1 MSPRPRAEMIEATRA
16 KLLASAR
23 QAFGRLG
30 YAQTSMDDLTAEAG
44 LTRGALYHH
53 FGDKKGLLAA
63 VVAQID
69 AEMDQRLEA
78 ISSTVAD
85 PWQAFCERCHAYLH
99 MALEPEIQR
108 ILLQDARAVLAD
120 SAQAG
125 EEQCIESLGALLQQL
140 IDAHVVE
147 PVAPL
152 ALARLINGS
161 LVEAALWIANAAHP
175 AQKLEQSLGGLNLL
189 LRGLRRSDA
198 AAATAAEA

>member
-30 YAQTSMDDLTAEAG
+30 YAQTSMDELTAEAG

-69 AEMDQRLEA
+69 AEMDQRLGA
-78 ISSTVAD
+78 ISSQVTD
-85 PWQAFCERCHAYLH
+85 PWEAFCQRCRAYLH

-108 ILLQDARAVLAD
+108 IVLQDARAVLAD

-125 EEQCIESLGALLQQL
+125 DEQCIESLGALLSQL
-140 IDAHVVE
+140 MQAQVVE
-147 PVAPL
+147 PAAPL

-161 LVEAALWIANAAHP
+161 LVEAALWIAHAPQP
-175 AQKLEQSLGGLNLL
+175 AQTLEDSLGGLHLL
-189 LRGLRRSDA
+189 LRGLRREGAPAS
-198 AAATAAEA
+198 TAQR

>member
-30 YAQTSMDDLTAEAG
+30 YAQTSMDELTAEAG

-69 AEMDQRLEA
+69 AEMDQRLGA
-78 ISSTVAD
+78 ISSQVTD
-85 PWQAFCERCHAYLH
+85 PWEAFCQRCRAYLH

-108 ILLQDARAVLAD
+108 IVLQDARAVLAD

-125 EEQCIESLGALLQQL
+125 DEQCIESLGALLSQL
-140 IDAHVVE
+140 MQAQVVE
-147 PVAPL
+147 PAAPL

-161 LVEAALWIANAAHP
+161 LVEAALWIANAEQP
-175 AQKLEQSLGGLNLL
+175 AQKLEESLGGLHLL
-189 LRGLRRSDA
+189 LRGLRREGAPAS
-198 AAATAAEA
+198 TAQR